1 VELIDIY
8 SMAWNMVVADA
19 EALEGEDEEGGP

>member
-1 VELIDIY
+1 MEHGGGADRIVD
-8 SMAWNMVVADA
+8 VVADA